1 MRIRNLAF
9 TVASLA
15 LAPISS
21 AATIYGVTNNNNLLE
36 FDSATPGTIDS
47 SLAITGLG
55 TENVLGI
62 DIRPATGQLFALTS
76 GSNLYT
82 INPANGAATL
92 VGAIGTVL
100 NGTAFGFDFNPTI
113 DRIRVVSETD
123 RNYVLNPNT
132 GALQLQATNLFYPAG
147 DPNAGVNPNVT
158 ASAYTNNQA
167 GATSSQL
174 YGIDTS
180 LNILVTQ
187 ANNAGTL
194 GTVGSVVTVDP
205 SAVTGFDIE
214 GGTNIAYAA
223 LLPAGGSVSSLYTIN
238 LATGA
243 ATLIGQIDGGLNIT
257 DITVARVPE
266 PTTLAALG
274 AASLLFTRRRRA

>member
-36 FDSATPGTIDS
+36 FDSTTPGTIDS

-158 ASAYTNNQA
+158 ASAYTNNPA

>member
-257 DITVARVPE
+257 DITVARLPE

>member
-36 FDSATPGTIDS
+36 FDSTTPGTIDS